1 MPPALLVPGDRPVL
15 TMEACMRI
23 GILSYPMLFEREDG
37 VQQQVRETIRALVR
51 LGVQGTSG
59 IDVELVNPYAS
70 RLDEYDLIHVFS
82 ATHGNQRLVEAAV
95 EQGVPVV
102 LTPLIAPG
110 WNRASGTSARA
121 ADHRLGNMT
130 SWNVQSGYAQTR
142 RALQQASLIVA
153 LGEAEKQAIGA
164 GFLIDSGR
172 VRVLPNGVNTA
183 LLAADGDLFRK
194 RTGMSGP
201 FALMAG
207 PISPYQN
214 QLAMAQAMA
223 ALSLPVVLVGEAGE
237 RDQDYLRELRSVRGL
252 TCLGA
257 LRQDEAMLASTYA
270 AAALCIAPGDGQGTA
285 LAVRDALAAG
295 APMLIARDSPFS
307 LAGAE
312 FALARVAWDD
322 TDAQQRA
329 VLRLLVSPPPRE
341 QVRALVRGDSWE
353 RVARQVAACYAQ
365 VHGERQSALAWT

>member
-51 LGVQGTSG
+51 LGAQEGSG
-59 IDVELVNPYAS
+59 IAVELVNPYAS
-70 RLDEYDLIHVFS
+70 RLEEFDLIHVFS

-121 ADHRLGNMT
+121 ADHRLGNLT

-153 LGEAEKQAIGA
+153 LGEAEQQAIGA
-164 GFLIDSGR
+164 GFLIDSER
-172 VRVLPNGVNTA
+172 VRVLPNGVNPA
-183 LLAADGDLFRK
+183 LLAADGELFRK
-194 RTGMSGP
+194 RTGMLGP

-223 ALSLPVVLVGEAGE
+223 ALSLPLVLAGEAGE
-237 RDQDYLRELRSVRGL
+237 RDQDYLRALRTVRGL

-270 AAALCIAPGDGQGTA
+270 AALCIAPGDGQGTA
-285 LAVRDALAAG
+285 LALREALAAG
-295 APMLIARDSPFS
+295 CPMLIARDSPLS
-307 LAGAE
+307 LAGAG
-312 FALARVAWDD
+312 FALARVDWND

-353 RVARQVAACYAQ
+353 RVARQLAACYAQ
-365 VHGERQSALAWT
+365 LHEARQGALACP

>member
-1 MPPALLVPGDRPVL
+1 
-15 TMEACMRI
+15 MRI

-37 VQQQVRETIRALVR
+37 VQQQVRETIRALVA
-51 LGVQGTSG
+51 LGAQEGSPVA
-59 IDVELVNPYAS
+59 VELVNPYAS

-82 ATHGNQRLVEAAV
+82 ATHGNQRLVELAV
-95 EQGVPVV
+95 EQAIPVV
-102 LTPLIAPG
+102 LTPLIAAG
-110 WNRASGTSARA
+110 WNRATGTSARA
-121 ADHRLGNMT
+121 GDHRLGNLT

-164 GFLIDSGR
+164 GFLIDGER
-172 VRVLPNGVNTA
+172 VRVLPNGVNPA
-183 LLAADGDLFRK
+183 LLAADGELFRK
-194 RTGMSGP
+194 RTGMNGP

-214 QLAMAQAMA
+214 QLPMAQAMA
-223 ALSLPVVLVGEAGE
+223 ALSLPMVLVGEAGE
-237 RDQDYLRELRSVRGL
+237 RDQAYLRELRGVRGL

-257 LRQDEAMLASTYA
+257 LRQDEAMLTSTYA
-270 AAALCIAPGDGQGTA
+270 AAALCIAPGDGQGAPLA
-285 LAVRDALAAG
+285 LRDALAAG
-295 APMLIARDSPFS
+295 TPLLIARESPFS
-307 LAGAE
+307 LPGGE
-312 FALARVAWDD
+312 FALARVDWDD

-353 RVARQVAACYAQ
+353 RVARQVLACYAQ
-365 VHGERQSALAWT
+365 VHRARHGRQAALA

>member
-1 MPPALLVPGDRPVL
+1 
-15 TMEACMRI
+15 MRI

-37 VQQQVRETIRALVR
+37 VQQQVRETIRALVT
-51 LGVQGTSG
+51 LGAQAQSPFA
-59 IDVELVNPYAS
+59 IELVNPYAS

-102 LTPLIAPG
+102 LTPLIAAG

-121 ADHRLGNMT
+121 GDHRLGNLT

-164 GFLIDSGR
+164 GFLIDGGR
-172 VRVLPNGVNTA
+172 VRVLPSGVNPA
-183 LLAADGDLFRK
+183 LLAADGELFRK
-194 RTGMSGP
+194 RTGITTP

-207 PISPYQN
+207 PISPWQN

-223 ALSLPVVLVGEAGE
+223 ALSLPMVLVGEAGE
-237 RDQDYLRELRSVRGL
+237 RDQEYLRALRKVRGL

-270 AAALCIAPGDGQGTA
+270 AAALCIAPGDGEGAPLA
-285 LAVRDALAAG
+285 LRDALAAG
-295 APMLIARDSPFS
+295 APVLIARESAFTVP
-307 LAGAE
+307 GGE
-312 FALARVAWDD
+312 FALARVDWND

-353 RVARQVAACYAQ
+353 RVAQQVAACYAE
-365 VHGERQSALAWT
+365 VHAARHGCQSALA